1 MNAKRLIS
9 TLMATVLLAG
19 VVGAHQS
26 KTDKSVE
33 FRPHWYLQLQ
43 GGAAYTLGETNFG
56 DLISPAVFLS
66 GGYKFH
72 PAWGV
77 RVGLG
82 GWQGKGC
89 TVVSNS
95 VYKYDFVQGNVDL
108 MLDFSSL
115 VGGFNHRRVCS
126 VFAFAGLGVL
136 GGVNNDEAVALAD
149 AGEPL
154 SYVWRDSKCF
164 VAGRL
169 GLGVDFRAGDR
180 VNLSIEANS
189 EFLSD
194 HFNSKKAGNLDWQFN
209 LLAGVSFRFGKNHR
223 ESAVYAAE
231 QAAAEAAA
239 KAAAEKRAAEQKAA
253 AEKAAAEKAAADK
266 AAAEKAAAEKAAAD
280 KAAAEKAAAERAAVA
295 KEHSENIFFRIGSS
309 VIRKTEAKKLDAL
322 AEWMKSNADYRVDV
336 VGYADKETGSSAV
349 NMRLSA
355 NRAENVRKYL
365 VKAGVDAQRIAI
377 DHKGDTVQPFDNAS
391 QNRVVICTLE

>member
-1 MNAKRLIS
+1 MNTKRLIF
-9 TLMATVLLAG
+9 TLMATVLFAG
-19 VVGAHQS
+19 GVGAQQS

-33 FRPHWYLQLQ
+33 FRPHWNLQLQ
-43 GGAAYTLGETNFG
+43 GGAAYTLGEAGFG
-56 DLISPAVFLS
+56 DLISPAAFLS
-66 GGYKFH
+66 ADYRFH
-72 PAWGV
+72 QAWGV

-89 TVVSNS
+89 AVVAERG
-95 VYKYDFVQGNVDL
+95 YKFDFVQGNVDL
-108 MLDFSSL
+108 MLDFSNL

-136 GGVNNDEAVALAD
+136 GGTNNDEAVALAD

-154 SYVWRDSKCF
+154 SYVWRGSKCF

-169 GLGVDFRAGDR
+169 GLGIDFRVGER
-180 VNLSIEANS
+180 VNLNIEANS

-239 KAAAEKRAAEQKAA
+239 RAAAEQREAEKAAAERRAAEKAAAMQAEVEAERVAAEQAAAEIAAAEKRAAIAA
-253 AEKAAAEKAAADK
+253 
-266 AAAEKAAAEKAAAD
+266 
-280 KAAAEKAAAERAAVA
+280 
-295 KEHSENIFFRIGSS
+295 EHSENIFFRIGSAA
-309 VIRKTEAKKLDAL
+309 IRKSEIKKLDAL
-322 AEWMKSNADYRVDV
+322 AEWIKSNADFRVEV
-336 VGYADKETGSSAV
+336 VGYADKETGSSSL
-349 NMRLSA
+349 NNRLSA
-355 NRAENVRKYL
+355 ARAENVRKHL
-365 VKAGVDAQRIAI
+365 IEAGVAADRIAV
-377 DHKGDTVQPFDNAS
+377 DHKGDTVQPFDTAS
-391 QNRVVICTLE
+391 QNRVVICTVE

>member
-1 MNAKRLIS
+1 
-9 TLMATVLLAG
+9 MATVLFAG

-43 GGAAYTLGETNFG
+43 GGAAYTLGEADFG
-56 DLISPAVFLS
+56 NLVSPAAFLS
-66 GGYKFH
+66 AGYKFH

-77 RVGLG
+77 RVGIG

-89 TVVSNS
+89 AVVADNT
-95 VYKYDFVQGNVDL
+95 YKFDFVQGNIDL

-126 VFAFAGLGVL
+126 VFVFAGLGVL

-154 SYVWRDSKCF
+154 SYLWRDSKCF
-164 VAGRL
+164 VSGRL
-169 GLGVDFRAGDR
+169 GLGVDFRVGER
-180 VNLSIEANS
+180 VNLNIEANS
-189 EFLSD
+189 AFLSD

-239 KAAAEKRAAEQKAA
+239 KAAAEKRAAEQKAEVERIA
-253 AEKAAAEKAAADK
+253 AEKAAAEKALAAK
-266 AAAEKAAAEKAAAD
+266 QAAERAAAERAAAEKAAAEHAAA
-280 KAAAEKAAAERAAVA
+280 A
-295 KEHSENIFFRIGSS
+295 KEHSENIFFRIGSA
-309 VIRKTEAKKLDAL
+309 VIRKAEMKKLDAL
-322 AEWMKSNADYRVDV
+322 VEWMKSNADYGVAV
-336 VGYADKETGSSAV
+336 VGYADKETGSAAL
-349 NMRLSA
+349 NKHLSA
-355 NRAENVRKYL
+355 QRAENVRKYM
-365 VKAGVDAQRIAI
+365 VKTGVEADRIVV
-377 DHKGDTVQPFDNAS
+377 DSKGDTVQPFQVAA